1 MVTHMRVAGLRR
13 MCRPV
18 RPALRRG
25 AVAVLAAIAMIGCTP
40 ANRTAQQQEERG
52 AALYQAN
59 CATCH
64 GGATGGDI
72 ADIPPRH
79 NAEGH
84 TWHHPDCELIEL
96 IRNGMPHRPGLPDDA
111 PTMPAFR
118 DRLTDD
124 EIRAVLAHIKTWW
137 TDQQRQFQSEVT
149 DQACT

>member
-1 MVTHMRVAGLRR
+1 VLPVT
-13 MCRPV
+13 
-18 RPALRRG
+18 PALRRG
-25 AVAVLAAIAMIGCTP
+25 VAAVLAAMAMVGCTP
-40 ANRTAQQQEERG
+40 RTQRAHEQLARG
-52 AALYQAN
+52 DELYDAD

-84 TWHHPDCELIEL
+84 TWHHPDCELIE
-96 IRNGMPHRPGLPDDA
+96 IIGNGMPRRPALPDDA

-118 DRLTDD
+118 DRLSDE

-137 TDQQRQFQSEVT
+137 TDEQRRFQAQVT
-149 DQACT
+149 DQTCE

>member
-1 MVTHMRVAGLRR
+1 MTRLRVAGLRR
-13 MCRPV
+13 MCRQV

-25 AVAVLAAIAMIGCTP
+25 AVAVLAAIAMTGCTP
-40 ANRTAQQQEERG
+40 ANLTAQQQEEHG

-84 TWHHPDCELIEL
+84 TWHHLECELLAI
-96 IRNGMPHRPGLPDDA
+96 IRNGMPHRSGLPDDA

-124 EIRAVLAHIKTWW
+124 EIRAILAHIKTWW
-137 TDQQRQFQSEVT
+137 TDQQQQFQSEVT